1 MQEQDVLGMLLA
13 QHGQIRELFG
23 QVSEASGERKR
34 EMFDDLV
41 RLLAVHETVE
51 EELVHPLA
59 RRKVEGGETV
69 VEARLEEEQQAKR
82 ALAELYDLGPD
93 HADFNV
99 RLGRLR
105 DAVLEHAE
113 HEERE
118 EFASLRKNVDADR
131 LRRMAGAMRVAEK
144 LAPTRPHPNS
154 PRSAA
159 GNMVLGPPMALF
171 DRIRDAIRESREDDG
186 HRKSDGKP

>member
-1 MQEQDVLGMLLA
+1 MQEQDVVDVLLA
-13 QHGQIRELFG
+13 QHGQIKELFG
-23 QVSEASGERKR
+23 QISEATGDRKR
-34 EMFDDLV
+34 ELFNELV

-59 RRKVEGGETV
+59 RRKVDGGQTV
-69 VEARLEEEQQAKR
+69 VEARLEEEEQAKH

-93 HADFNV
+93 HADFDA

-105 DAVLEHAE
+105 DAVTEHAD

-118 EFASLRKNVDADR
+118 EFSSLRKNVEPDR
-131 LRRMAGAMRVAEK
+131 LRRMAGAMRIAEK

-154 PRSAA
+154 PESAI
-159 GNMVLGPPMALF
+159 GNMMVGPPMALF
-171 DRIRDAIRESREDDG
+171 DRVRDALREAREDDG